1 MFSMRMSDD
10 EQKGQWLIA
19 QAGLKGSVT
28 FDENSSIEESID
40 SMIIDWLRRQSG
52 RDGQKTSTVE

>member
-1 MFSMRMSDD
+1 MSDD
-10 EQKGQWLIA
+10 EQNGQWLIA

-28 FDENSSIEESID
+28 FEENSSIDESID
-40 SMIIDWLRRQSG
+40 SMIIDWLRRHSG